1 MVLVQEGCESR
12 PRSTHDVAAGA
23 AFHEGRRAK
32 ILVVSRLSARR
43 SKGLF
48 RCCRA
53 LLVQFIVQRSVI
65 MVQPVPTGYAG
76 VTPYLIIR
84 GAARA
89 LDFYKKAFGA
99 TELMRFPA
107 PGGKIGHA
115 EMKIGD
121 GVVMLADE
129 SPEMGHNSPQAL
141 GGTPI
146 TLMFYV
152 ADVDAQFAKA
162 LAAGGVVK
170 QPLKDQFYGDR
181 SGTITDPF
189 GHIWTIATHVE
200 DVSAEEMQRRMAALA
215 PSGQAA

>member
-1 MVLVQEGCESR
+1 
-12 PRSTHDVAAGA
+12 
-23 AFHEGRRAK
+23 
-32 ILVVSRLSARR
+32 
-43 SKGLF
+43 
-48 RCCRA
+48 
-53 LLVQFIVQRSVI
+53 

-99 TELMRFPA
+99 KELMRFPA

-115 EMKIGD
+115 EIKIGE

-129 SPEMGHNSPQAL
+129 SLEMGHQSPQAL
-141 GGTPI
+141 GGTAI

-162 LAAGGVVK
+162 VAAGGVVK

-189 GHIWTIATHVE
+189 GHVWTIATHVE
-200 DVSAEEMQRRMAALA
+200 DVSAEEMQRRMAAMA

>member
-1 MVLVQEGCESR
+1 
-12 PRSTHDVAAGA
+12 
-23 AFHEGRRAK
+23 
-32 ILVVSRLSARR
+32 
-43 SKGLF
+43 
-48 RCCRA
+48 
-53 LLVQFIVQRSVI
+53 

-121 GVVMLADE
+121 SVVMMADE
-129 SPEMGHNSPQAL
+129 SPEMGHNSPQTL
-141 GGTPI
+141 DGTPVSM
-146 TLMFYV
+146 LFYV

-170 QPLKDQFYGDR
+170 QPLKDQFYGER
-181 SGTITDPF
+181 SGTIMDPF
-189 GHIWTIATHVE
+189 GHVWTIATHVE
-200 DVSAEEMQRRMAALA
+200 DVSAEEMQRRMAKMST
-215 PSGQAA
+215 SGQAA

>member
-1 MVLVQEGCESR
+1 
-12 PRSTHDVAAGA
+12 
-23 AFHEGRRAK
+23 
-32 ILVVSRLSARR
+32 
-43 SKGLF
+43 
-48 RCCRA
+48 
-53 LLVQFIVQRSVI
+53 
-65 MVQPVPTGYAG
+65 MVQAVPTGYAV

-115 EMKIGD
+115 EMKIGE

-129 SPEMGHNSPQAL
+129 SSEMGHNSPQTL

-181 SGTITDPF
+181 SGTLTDPF

-200 DVSAEEMQRRMAALA
+200 DVSAEEMQRRMAAMA
-215 PSGQAA
+215 TSGQAA